1 MSKKYELVLNDST
14 MINGGVKLYQI
25 KALKDFGD
33 VRKGDLG
40 GYIEKE
46 DNLSQEGD
54 AWVSGNAH
62 VTGDARVSENSRV
75 SGNARVSDNSQVSGD
90 ARVLE
95 NAWVTDNAQVSGNAR
110 VSGNAWVSG
119 YARVRGSAWV
129 SENYDPAG
137 LRRIDVDP
145 RAHRRR
151 QRDRAD
157 VAPLR
162 RRGLRAHDLLD

>member
-62 VTGDARVSENSRV
+62 VTGDARVSENPR
-75 SGNARVSDNSQVSGD
+75 VSGD
-90 ARVLE
+90 A
-95 NAWVTDNAQVSGNAR
+95 WVSGNAR
-110 VSGNAWVSG
+110 VSGDARVSG
-119 YARVRGSAWV
+119 HALVDGDDQVFGCDRVSG
-129 SENYDPAG
+129 G
-137 LRRIDVDP
+137 
-145 RAHRRR
+145 
-151 QRDRAD
+151 
-157 VAPLR
+157 
-162 RRGLRAHDLLD
+162 